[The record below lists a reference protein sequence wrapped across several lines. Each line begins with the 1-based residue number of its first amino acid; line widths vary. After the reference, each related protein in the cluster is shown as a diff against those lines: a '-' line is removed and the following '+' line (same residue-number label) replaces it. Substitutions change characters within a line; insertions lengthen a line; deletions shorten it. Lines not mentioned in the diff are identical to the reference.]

1 MGASISYEIFAR
13 DNYTKIQLEW
23 GGGMERVIIVD
34 DELLFQEYLAKYIG
48 KFPNVEIAAKF
59 ENGIQAQRYLENNK
73 NITIAFVDILMPVM
87 DGLELAQWISNNL
100 PATRVVLISAHQD
113 FKYAQKAIRANVYHY
128 LSKPLKF
135 EELELVF
142 SDIEEERKKQEK
154 AKLFIRDLSLKRKD
168 LELYHSVLDAE
179 KIMYQVE
186 WNIGIERAS
195 SDDISDE
202 MLIAGVRNVIRY
214 CAPSV
219 SAVVT
224 TKDKQLQ
231 AVLLGTDTEH
241 FPTEN
246 QFVAKAAELLN
257 ARFFVSVT
265 FRGRSDQRA
274 AEIQKESNCDAELD
288 EVAQRAISYIKDN
301 LSKDLSREEVADVVY
316 MSPSHFSRF
325 FKKKMGV
332 SFQDYLKQTRIA
344 RVIDL
349 IKQDWKIQDAYQAAG
364 FQNKNY
370 FNEVFRKEVG
380 CSPSEYKKRL
390 RQTEGA

>member
-1 MGASISYEIFAR
+1 
-13 DNYTKIQLEW
+13 
-23 GGGMERVIIVD
+23 MERVIIVD
-34 DELLFQEYLAKYIG
+34 DELLFQEYLVKHIR
-48 KFPNVEIAAKF
+48 KFPNVEVAAKF
-59 ENGIQAQRYLENNK
+59 QNGLQAQRYLENNK

-100 PATRVVLISAHQD
+100 PATKVVLISAHQD

-128 LSKPLKF
+128 LSKPLKC
-135 EELELVF
+135 EELKSIF
-142 SDIEEERKKQEK
+142 TDIAQERKQQEK
-154 AKLFIRDLSLKRKD
+154 ARLFIRDLNLKRKD

-186 WNIGIERAS
+186 WNIGIEQAS

-202 MLIAGVRNVIRY
+202 MLIAGVRNMIRY

-231 AVLLGTDTEH
+231 AVLLGADMEH
-241 FPTEN
+241 FPTED
-246 QFVAKAAELLN
+246 QFVAKAAELMDT
-257 ARFFVSVT
+257 RFFVSVT

-274 AEIQKESNCDAELD
+274 AEIQQKSNCNAELD
-288 EVAQRAISYIKDN
+288 EVVQRAISYIKDN
-301 LSKDLSREEVADVVY
+301 LPRDLSREEVADVVY

-332 SFQDYLKQTRIA
+332 SFQDYLKQVRIA

-349 IKQDWKIQDAYQAAG
+349 IKQNWKIQDAYQAAG

-390 RQTEGA
+390 RQTEGV

>member
-1 MGASISYEIFAR
+1 
-13 DNYTKIQLEW
+13 
-23 GGGMERVIIVD
+23 MERVIIVD

>member
-1 MGASISYEIFAR
+1 
-13 DNYTKIQLEW
+13 
-23 GGGMERVIIVD
+23 MERVIIVD
-34 DELLFQEYLAKYIG
+34 DELLFQGYLAKHIG

-59 ENGIQAQRYLENNK
+59 ENGLQAQRYLENNK

-100 PATRVVLISAHQD
+100 PTTKVVLISAHQD

-135 EELELVF
+135 EELESIF
-142 SDIEEERKKQEK
+142 TDIAQERKHQEK
-154 AKLFIRDLSLKRKD
+154 ARLFIRDLNLKRKD

-179 KIMYQVE
+179 KVMYQVE

-214 CAPSV
+214 CAPTV
-219 SAVVT
+219 SAIVSM
-224 TKDKQLQ
+224 KDNQLQ
-231 AVLLGTDTEH
+231 AVLLADDKKLIPE
-241 FPTEN
+241 ED
-246 QFVAKAAELLN
+246 QFVARASELMDTSFSV
-257 ARFFVSVT
+257 AVT
-265 FRGRSDQRA
+265 FRGQSDQRA
-274 AEIQKESNCDAELD
+274 AEIQQKSKCNAELD
-288 EVAQRAISYIKDN
+288 EVVQRAISYIREN
-301 LSKDLSREEVADVVY
+301 LAKDLSREDVADIVY

-332 SFQDYLKQTRIA
+332 SFQDYLKQVRIA

-349 IKQDWKIQDAYQAAG
+349 IKQDWKIQDAFQAAG

-380 CSPSEYKKRL
+380 CSPSEYKKKL
-390 RQTEGA
+390 RQAEATR